1 MNLANSTPER
11 PMRALVCGAS
21 GFIGAALVRRLV
33 GRGADVVALSRSR
46 GRLDPNSTSYRFV
59 ACDLCDAEQTRRAID
74 LSKPQVVFYLAGH
87 PDRKEDGA
95 QVNLVI
101 QNNIVALA
109 NLLDALTSLPTV
121 ALVYGDS
128 AKVYGNGAVP
138 FRSKQALDPLSS
150 YSVSKETGWR
160 LIDMYRRVHGLQAVG
175 LRPTLVY
182 GAEQSF
188 NLFSHIINAIHSD
201 REDITLDGGGQTRDP
216 LYIDDVIDAFI
227 RAAERVRLLSGM
239 TIPMGGGDERT
250 VEDIAR
256 TAVRVL
262 GGRQKVT
269 VCASSVRPTETM
281 RSWCDNA
288 EAFELL
294 GWRPC
299 VELEEGI
306 RRTAGASVMGTRL
319 PTSPITASQGT

>member
-1 MNLANSTPER
+1 MTIANSIPER
-11 PMRALVCGAS
+11 PVRTLVCGAS

-33 GRGADVVALSRSR
+33 SRGADVVALSRGR
-46 GRLDPNSTSYRFV
+46 GRLGPASTRFRFI
-59 ACDLCDAEQTRRAID
+59 ACDLCDAEQTRQAID
-74 LSKPQVVFYLAGH
+74 LCKPQMVFYLAGH
-87 PDRKEDGA
+87 PDRKEDSA
-95 QVNLVI
+95 QLNLVI

-109 NLLDALTSLPTV
+109 NLLDALTSLPSV
-121 ALVYGDS
+121 SLIYGDS

-138 FRSKQALDPLSS
+138 FRSSQALDPLSS

-160 LIDMYRRVHGLQAVG
+160 LIDVYRRVHGLQALG

-188 NLFSHIINAIHSD
+188 NLFSFIINVIQSG
-201 REDITLDGGGQTRDP
+201 REEIALDGGGQTRDP
-216 LYIDDVIDAFI
+216 LYIDDVIDAFVL
-227 RAAERVRLLSGM
+227 AAERVRQLNGM
-239 TIPMGGGDERT
+239 NIPMGGGDERT

-262 GGRQKVT
+262 GGRQTVT
-269 VCASSVRPTETM
+269 VCASSLRPTETM

-294 GWRPC
+294 GWRPR
-299 VELEEGI
+299 VGLEEGI
-306 RRTAGASVMGTRL
+306 RRTAGSRAVGNKL
-319 PTSPITASQGT
+319 PPLLTTANQGV